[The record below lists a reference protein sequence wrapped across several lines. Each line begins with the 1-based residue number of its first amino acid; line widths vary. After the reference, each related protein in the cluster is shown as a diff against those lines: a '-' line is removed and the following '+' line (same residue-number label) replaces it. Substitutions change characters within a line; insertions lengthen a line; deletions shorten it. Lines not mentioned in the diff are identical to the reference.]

1 MGTRNLTCVYH
12 ENKYKVAQY
21 GQWDGYPSGQG
32 VTILSFLKK
41 VNIKKFIEKLKKV
54 RFIDKYDSKDKT
66 FLEEYNKNCPQWSNQ
81 PDNRTSEQKEWFST
95 YASRDIGGKI
105 LSNILESKDEEIFLD
120 NEILFAED
128 SLFCEYAYIIDL
140 DKNVLEVYRGFNK
153 NPLSKEER
161 FYNDNV
167 KNGEYFSIKLWKT
180 FDLNK
185 LPSKEEFLKELE
197 EVEDNEDN

>member
-1 MGTRNLTCVYH
+1 MGTRNLTCIYH

-32 VTILSFLKK
+32 VAILTFLKK
-41 VNIKKFIEKLKKV
+41 ANIKKFIEKLKKV
-54 RFIDKYDSKDKT
+54 RFIDKDGKDKT
-66 FLEEYNKNCPQWSNQ
+66 FLEEYNKNCPQWGNKL
-81 PDNRTSEQKEWFST
+81 DKRTSEQKEWFGK

-105 LSNILESKDEEIFLD
+105 LSNILESKNEEILLTD
-120 NEILFAED
+120 RIDFAKD
-128 SLFCEYAYIIDL
+128 SLFCEYAYVIDL

-167 KNGEYFSIKLWKT
+167 KNGEYFPIKLWKT

-185 LPSKEEFLKELE
+185 LPSKKEFLKELNE
-197 EVEDNEDN
+197 EDNNEDN